1 MHSKTK
7 ATGLPEPRQD
17 HAVAMVNFARDIV
30 HEMSL
35 VVVELETVLGP
46 GTAALTIRVGVS
58 TFDNITLVLHNL

>member
-1 MHSKTK
+1 
-7 ATGLPEPRQD
+7 
-17 HAVAMVNFARDIV
+17 
-30 HEMSL
+30 MSL